1 MYEERTKAEDVGRRV
16 GISGPP
22 NTFKTT
28 SLLTWPRP
36 IHIISYPGEK
46 GWETLPVGI
55 EGVHSYVWKI
65 EDPSKVTSASVVS
78 EVDKLTVEV
87 ISEKRG
93 PVQTLAGD
101 GLHKLY
107 DWYYKKARV
116 DIDDIPGMSDD
127 QKDIRAYG
135 NPQGGA
141 FKLFLDYLHKVLH
154 STVPY
159 VVMTM
164 WEDPEKDDP
173 QDKSRSAPMHVFPAF
188 PGKIA
193 KRVVGEFGVM
203 VYAEVT
209 SPVADLH
216 GNVKGTWQ
224 IRPGGKVWGVGAKV
238 PLEVALT
245 LPGKI
250 PQDFP
255 TLEKMLKGKRES
267 V

>member
-1 MYEERTKAEDVGRRV
+1 MFKERTESHEVARRV

-22 NTFKTT
+22 NSFKTT

-46 GWETLPVGI
+46 GWETIPVGI
-55 EGVHSYVWKI
+55 EGVHSYVWEI
-65 EDPSKVTSASVVS
+65 EDPSKVTSASVVA
-78 EVDKLTVEV
+78 EVEKLTLEILVG
-87 ISEKRG
+87 KRG
-93 PVQTLAGD
+93 PITTFAGD
-101 GLHKLY
+101 GIHKLY
-107 DWYYKKARV
+107 DWYYKRARV
-116 DIDDIPGMSDD
+116 ELEDVPNMTDD

-135 NPQGGA
+135 NPQSGA
-141 FKLFLDYLHKVLH
+141 FKGFLDYLHKVLG

-159 VVMTM
+159 VAMTM

-173 QDKSRSAPMHVFPAF
+173 ADKSRTAPMHVFPAL

-193 KRVVGEFGVM
+193 KRIVGEFSVM

-209 SPVADLH
+209 SPVADLK
-216 GNVKGTWQ
+216 GDVKGTWQ
-224 IRPGGKVWGVGAKV
+224 IRPGGKVWGVGVKA
-238 PLEVALT
+238 PLEIAKAL
-245 LPGKI
+245 PKNI

-255 TLEKMLKGKRES
+255 TLERLLRGEK